1 LEEPCFTPSCLIGF
15 FFFHIHFLY
24 IHIHIIMVLYKE
36 WSLNCVSCVIVVRLY
51 LVITCGEHVKEL
63 GSYGVGCKFAQKR
76 CCMLSNF
83 ISSFHDFFIIVD
95 VVDVWNYCTKLFYF
109 FVVMDPCGVGYVIT
123 LYCFG
128 WREKIMN
135 VDWLELLVFRCS

>member
-1 LEEPCFTPSCLIGF
+1 MGEPCFTPSCLIGF

-63 GSYGVGCKFAQKR
+63 DSYGVGCKFAQKR

-95 VVDVWNYCTKLFYF
+95 VVDVWNYCTKLFLF
-109 FVVMDPCGVGYVIT
+109 FCCYGSMWRWLCDTFVLFWLKGKNYECRLTWIIGV
-123 LYCFG
+123 
-128 WREKIMN
+128 
-135 VDWLELLVFRCS
+135 